1 MRGSGS
7 SGPLH
12 VHLVPSDPLVAE
24 RIRIRVAQRPLWEMS
39 VGLSCRIPPGTD
51 VVLLPADRCADCLL
65 TTAPDTPTPILDDPS
80 PPAYLAYGAA
90 ELLVGCVLRGCTDYL
105 KTPWDGD
112 ELEFRLE
119 RFARPLEFSMA
130 GVQVRLE
137 RLRLVSEVGR
147 TEVTAAE
154 RALLE
159 LLIRHSGETVSRDA
173 LFYALWGTE
182 GGSSRL
188 VDVYVSRLRR
198 RLREVLP
205 SESLVD
211 PLRSVRGRG
220 YTLEV

>member
-1 MRGSGS
+1 MRRSGS

-24 RIRIRVAQRPLWEMS
+24 RVRTRVGQRPSWRLS
-39 VGLSCRIPPGTD
+39 IGLSCRIPPDTD
-51 VVLLPADRCADCLL
+51 VVLLPADRCSECL
-65 TTAPDTPTPILDDPS
+65 LDDPS
-80 PPAYLAYGAA
+80 PPAYLAYGGA
-90 ELLVGCVLRGCTDYL
+90 ELLTGCVLRGCADYL
-105 KTPWDGD
+105 KVPWDGD

-119 RFARPLEFSMA
+119 RFARPLAFSVA

-137 RLRLVSEVGR
+137 HLRLVSEVGR
-147 TEVTAAE
+147 TGITAAE
-154 RALLE
+154 HAVLE
-159 LLIRHSGETVSRDA
+159 LLIRRSGETVSRDA

-205 SESLVD
+205 PGGPAD
-211 PLRSVRGRG
+211 PLRAVHGRG
-220 YTLEV
+220 YTLEA